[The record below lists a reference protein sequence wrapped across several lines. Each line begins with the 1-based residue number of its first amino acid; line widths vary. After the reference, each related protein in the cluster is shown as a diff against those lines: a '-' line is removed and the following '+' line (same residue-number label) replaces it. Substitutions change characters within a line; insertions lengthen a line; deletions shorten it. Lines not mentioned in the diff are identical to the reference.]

1 MTIEAYTD
9 YLYLRCG
16 SGDGSVIEVDANA
29 YNADATITIHGE
41 PERPDGSPPTVTV
54 NAAELVM
61 FGAWLVRLGERLM
74 QDELAASKPED
85 VGL

>member
-16 SGDGSVIEVDANA
+16 SGDGSVIEVNANA
-29 YNADATITIHGE
+29 YGADATITFYGDDA
-41 PERPDGSPPTVTV
+41 PEGMPTPALTV

-61 FGAWLVRLGERLM
+61 FGDWLMRLGERLT
-74 QDELAASKPED
+74 QAEASASRPED